1 MVKRW
6 ENIGMRGV
14 FLDLDTVS
22 HRGDVDLTPL
32 RQVLTDLHTFGAT
45 PAEQVP
51 QRVDG
56 MEVVIA
62 NKVKL
67 SSALLSR
74 FPRVRLIC
82 VAATGTNNVDLD
94 AAHGRGITVCN
105 VPAYSTLS
113 VVQQV
118 FAFILSLTQHL
129 REYEALL
136 QQGAWRRAPQFT
148 LLDYPIRELA
158 GKKLGILGYGDI
170 GKAVAKVAE
179 ALGMQILI
187 SARNADDQRHGRL
200 PLAELL
206 PQVDVL
212 TLHVP
217 LLPETRN
224 LICAK
229 ELALMKHDALLIN
242 CARGGIVDEQ
252 ALADALRAHKLGG
265 AGIDVLSE
273 EPPVHGNPL
282 LSRGIPNLI
291 ITPHTA
297 WASREARQ
305 RVIVETAANIA
316 AFKREER
323 RNRVA

>member
-1 MVKRW
+1 
-6 ENIGMRGV
+6 MRGA

-22 HRGDVDLTPL
+22 HEGDVDLTPL
-32 RQVLTDLHTFGAT
+32 RQVLADLRTFSTT
-45 PAEQVP
+45 PAEQVL
-51 QRVDG
+51 QRVDD
-56 MEVVIA
+56 MEVLLT

-67 SSALLSR
+67 GAATLAR
-74 FPRVRLIC
+74 FTRVRLVCI
-82 VAATGTNNVDLD
+82 AATGTNNVDLD
-94 AAHGRGITVCN
+94 AARSRGIAVTN

-118 FAFILSLTQHL
+118 FALILGLTQHL

-136 QQGAWRRAPQFT
+136 QRGIWRRAPQFT

-179 ALGMQILI
+179 ALGMQILLG
-187 SARNADDQRHGRL
+187 ARNADDQRPDRL
-200 PLAELL
+200 PLPELL
-206 PQVDVL
+206 TQVDVL
-212 TLHVP
+212 TIHVP

-224 LICAK
+224 LIGAK

-252 ALADALRAHKLGG
+252 ALADALRAHRLGG
-265 AGIDVLSE
+265 AGVDVLSE

-282 LSRGIPNLI
+282 LTPGIPNLI
-291 ITPHTA
+291 ITPHIA
-297 WASREARQ
+297 WATREARQ
-305 RVIVETAANIA
+305 RVINEMASNIS
-316 AFKREER
+316 AFAKGEK

>member
-1 MVKRW
+1 MH
-6 ENIGMRGV
+6 GV

-22 HRGDVDLTPL
+22 YQGDSDLTPL
-32 RQVLTDLHTFGAT
+32 RRVLTELRTFGTT
-45 PAEQVP
+45 PTEQLTE
-51 QRVDG
+51 RVADG
-56 MEVVIA
+56 EVVLT

-67 SSALLSR
+67 NAPALAR
-74 FPRVRLIC
+74 FTRVRLIC

-94 AAHGRGITVCN
+94 AAHGRGIAVCN

-113 VVQQV
+113 VAQLV
-118 FAFILSLTQHL
+118 FAFILNLTQHL
-129 REYEALL
+129 KEYETLL
-136 QQGAWRRAPQFT
+136 QRGAWRHAPQFT

-179 ALGMQILI
+179 AFGMQVLI
-187 SARNADDQRHGRL
+187 GARNANDKRPGRL
-200 PLAELL
+200 LLAELL
-206 PQVDVL
+206 PQADVL

-224 LICAK
+224 LIGGG

-242 CARGGIVDEQ
+242 CARGGIVDER
-252 ALADALRAHKLGG
+252 ALAEALKAGKLGG

-273 EPPVHGNPL
+273 EPPIHGNPL
-282 LSRGIPNLI
+282 LKPGIPNLI
-291 ITPHTA
+291 VTPHIA
-297 WASREARQ
+297 WATREARQ
-305 RVIVETAANIA
+305 RVIAEMAANIE
-316 AFKREER
+316 AFKKGEK

>member
-1 MVKRW
+1 
-6 ENIGMRGV
+6 MRGV

-22 HRGDVDLTPL
+22 HLGDVDLTPL
-32 RQVLTDLHTFGAT
+32 RQVLAELRSFAT
-45 PAEQVP
+45 TTPEQVAE
-51 QRVDG
+51 RVGDA
-56 MEVVIA
+56 EVVLT
-62 NKVKL
+62 NKMKL
-67 SSALLSR
+67 NAPILARLSH
-74 FPRVRLIC
+74 VRLIC
-82 VAATGTNNVDLD
+82 VAATGTNNVDLE
-94 AAHGRGITVCN
+94 AARHRGIAVCN
-105 VPAYSTLS
+105 VPAYSTPS

-118 FAFILSLTQHL
+118 FAFILNLTQHL
-129 REYEALL
+129 KEYETLL

-158 GKKLGILGYGDI
+158 GKQLGILGYGDI

-179 ALGMQILI
+179 AFGMHVLI
-187 SARNADDQRHGRL
+187 GARNADDKRPGRL
-200 PLAELL
+200 TLAELL

-224 LICAK
+224 LIGAK

-252 ALADALRAHKLGG
+252 ALAEALKSGKLGG

-273 EPPVHGNPL
+273 EPPIHGNPL
-282 LSRGIPNLI
+282 LAPGIPNLI
-291 ITPHTA
+291 VTPHIA
-297 WASREARQ
+297 WATREARQ
-305 RVIVETAANIA
+305 RVIVEMAANIE
-316 AFKREER
+316 AFKQGKK